1 MGAEK
6 RIAERKYTETIEIV
20 DITSLTSYIIIA
32 KKAQILNAST
42 SGFLMQI
49 ERTDFEI
56 DELKNNINIDTLL
69 NEKIVLF
76 LPQMNLDLEGLI
88 TRTKHL
94 GKGVFEVAAQFSAN
108 VPEYW
113 KECLIDLLPEPGEFS
128 EDED

>member
-1 MGAEK
+1 MGAEN
-6 RIAERKYTETIEIV
+6 RIAERKNIETIEVI

-32 KKAQILNAST
+32 KKAQIMNAST

-49 ERTDFEI
+49 KRIDFEI

-113 KECLIDLLPEPGEFS
+113 KECLIDLLPEPGELS
-128 EDED
+128 DDED

>member
-6 RIAERKYTETIEIV
+6 RIAERKYTDTVDII
-20 DITSLTSYIIIA
+20 DITSLSSYLIIA
-32 KKAQILNAST
+32 SNAVMINAST
-42 SGFLMQI
+42 SGFLMHI
-49 ERTDFEI
+49 KRTDFVI
-56 DELKNNINIDTLL
+56 DELKNNININTLL

-108 VPEYW
+108 VPDYW

-128 EDED
+128 DDDE